1 MCFAFQMEFLRKKK
15 IFIAHN
21 NGDSGLVERYVI
33 APLKNVDP
41 RDVGFTI
48 ECVYDKT
55 HFWPGKTTIDNILDA
70 VQQCVHT
77 FVVITPTSINRQWVR
92 YETQLALERSQSS
105 GRLCVTLIL
114 LGIDPRE
121 VQDVHGFRFLTRA
134 VLMHADMRRDGWDK
148 LLLRKMLDRIKGDGR
163 AWLGELMVTSNLTNG
178 QVWSH
183 FTGYSRIVLSVLKDR
198 IRSSVWYKENPDRF
212 PLVEFNIIPMS
223 ASRVGNLSV
232 WDENI
237 KYVGDLPPVYAERG
251 SFRERPY
258 FVSVY
263 MIEDEGKVFYIAAVV
278 PNTIT
283 ILNKLEHPEE
293 PLYKGQKEAQPPK
306 MSAGERKLQVA
317 QFHIGLN
324 QLVNHVSNQ
333 ECNNC
338 VKFILYDDG
347 KKKEERIALSRLI
360 LDAIYK
366 GCPEENFE
374 GSKQQHTVIVSR
386 LDDVKYREFYE
397 RPIWERSVLISF
409 CESVQSDNDTAEEL
423 KEFLKKNKFFVHQ
436 SSVGKT
442 EFGDLQDAVMKCKW
456 FVVILS
462 DDAIHDKNYKV
473 LQQKWQIVLHESV
486 LTNEV
491 RVIPILDGINEDYIS
506 DDLRALT
513 YISKQEAGYMKR
525 LLQVISYG
533 PIAMETRVS
542 AKDVHQGLAW
552 AYVINYLKV
561 TIQEHLHRL
570 EEIQRD
576 HPHSV
581 VMKKLYIVVPSSCS
595 QRALK
600 SLDKDENGRVI
611 DSRFRQMQEMYMHK
625 TSVGGQINRPYQ
637 LITYRL
643 QADLKEYIIAVEYP
657 NAVVCLREMSELTHL
672 SGLDTKQL
680 PVEAYRFKELAQK
693 IIDNNPDIAS
703 HARMIYYDDE
713 RITVVEAL
721 LSVLETDI

>member
-324 QLVNHVSNQ
+324 QLVNH
-333 ECNNC
+333 
-338 VKFILYDDG
+338 
-347 KKKEERIALSRLI
+347 KEERIALSRLI

-525 LLQVISYG
+525 LLQVI
-533 PIAMETRVS
+533 
-542 AKDVHQGLAW
+542 K
-552 AYVINYLKV
+552 
-561 TIQEHLHRL
+561 HLHRL

-643 QADLKEYIIAVEYP
+643 QADLKTSVLLLLRLCCQFWRQTYDIKQISIIKTFYKKY
-657 NAVVCLREMSELTHL
+657 N
-672 SGLDTKQL
+672 
-680 PVEAYRFKELAQK
+680 
-693 IIDNNPDIAS
+693 IIDMVN
-703 HARMIYYDDE
+703 
-713 RITVVEAL
+713 
-721 LSVLETDI
+721 